1 MLHFTDY
8 KKNNP
13 LTNRIEKV
21 YTRKVR
27 ASRIMYPKSFTVG
40 FAHTQNMDISDTPTG
55 REYHFD
61 VLDDVES
68 YSISTYGRPNTTIAY
83 FLDAAGNVLN
93 EKFTITTPED
103 EFVGTQIIPP
113 ESAVELVVYGSP
125 TRPTTVAANV
135 MVDAPMNPTA
145 EDELKEITPT
155 DIQPEVYYNV
165 VIRNYDQPVAS
176 ANTAAANGYTCETYV
191 YKLEPGKLYRVFG
204 YRVYRTGLMFIYP
217 DTMTQILP
225 TDTVHMF
232 KNSKNAK
239 QTNSGRIGLDNEYV
253 IVERPAIAYALKG
266 HGTIFSVGHQAI
278 KEVVSVR
285 AVTSPLEGVRWL
297 AIGDSFTSGAFAG
310 YTEDA
315 HDEEYGFISYPAII
329 AHKNHMRLYNLALAG
344 QCSALTS
351 VNTSHFSFADTTKDL
366 NKDIFKS
373 VLKDQIAKNDAPI
386 YVTFAHGLNDT
397 AVTAADI
404 GTSADTGFNTIWG
417 FYNNVIDYVFNNC
430 PEAHVGIIIQD
441 AWMTDTIANAL
452 IEIAEY
458 WGVPYLNLH
467 DDNLAVRLGS
477 DTNKANHNMEVKRNS
492 IYAISATN
500 THPNPKGIK
509 LYAKYIEEFLKRI

>member
-40 FAHTQNMDISDTPTG
+40 FAHTKDMTISESATG

-61 VLDDVES
+61 VLNDVES
-68 YSISTYGRPNTTIAY
+68 YSISTYGRSNTTMAY
-83 FLDAAGNVLN
+83 FLDAAGNVLDT
-93 EKFTITTPED
+93 KFTITTPED
-103 EFVGTQIIPP
+103 EIVGAQIIPP
-113 ESAVELVVYGSP
+113 EDAVELVVFGSP

-135 MVDAPMNPTA
+135 MVDAPMNPTD
-145 EDELKEITPT
+145 EDELKELNPT
-155 DIQPEVYYNV
+155 DIQPEIYYNTI
-165 VIRNYDQPVAS
+165 IREGDKPVAS
-176 ANTAAANGYTCETYV
+176 NNTAAANGYTCETYE

-204 YRVYRTGLMFIYP
+204 YRVYRTGLMIIYP
-217 DTMTQILP
+217 DTMTQLLP
-225 TDTVHMF
+225 TDQIHIYKDSSGT
-232 KNSKNAK
+232 KK
-239 QTNSGRIGLDNEYV
+239 TNGGRIGLDNEYV
-253 IVERPAIAYALKG
+253 IVEKPAIAYVIKG
-266 HGTIFSVGHQAI
+266 HGIIFFAGHQAI

-285 AVTSPLEGVRWL
+285 ATTSPLEGVRWL
-297 AIGDSFTSGAFAG
+297 AIGDSFSAGSFTG
-310 YTEDA
+310 YTKDA
-315 HDEEYGFISYPAII
+315 HDEEYGFISYPAVI
-329 AHKNHMRLYNLALAG
+329 AHKNHMRLYNLALSG
-344 QCSALTS
+344 QRSALTS
-351 VNTSHFSFADTTKDL
+351 VNTNKPAFADTTKDL

-373 VLKDQIAKNDAPI
+373 VIKDQIAKNDAPI
-386 YVTFAHGLNDT
+386 YVTFAHGLNEA

-417 FYNNVIDYVFNNC
+417 FYNNVIGYVFNNC

-441 AWMTDTIANAL
+441 AWMTDTLANAL
-452 IEIAEY
+452 IQIAEY

-467 DDNLAVRLGS
+467 DDNLAVRVGS
-477 DTNKANHNMEVKRNS
+477 DTNKANHEMEVKRNS
-492 IYAISATN
+492 IYAVSATN